1 MEGGV
6 IVLPCGEPRRDIEH
20 LRTII
25 LELDKALELMAGNID
40 AELPEGMIESRHRSL
55 VRRQSEPLQLL
66 P

>member
-1 MEGGV
+1 MPVVKLFAPDGAV
-6 IVLPCGEPRRDIEH
+6 H

-25 LELDKALELMAGNID
+25 LELDKAQELMAGNID

-55 VRRQSEPLQLL
+55 VRRQAEPLELL